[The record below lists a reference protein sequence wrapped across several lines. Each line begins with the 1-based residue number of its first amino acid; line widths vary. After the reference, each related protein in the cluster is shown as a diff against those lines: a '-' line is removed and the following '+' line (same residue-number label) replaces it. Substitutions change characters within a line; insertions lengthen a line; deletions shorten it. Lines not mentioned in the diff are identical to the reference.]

1 MPTAYERHLIVSYL
15 ANTAARLHHRD
26 PVAATLVE
34 WLIDREH
41 PPTFASERLL
51 SRFQRAIIDVDDG
64 MSARK
69 LRCLQQA
76 LRDESTATKRVKQDL
91 AARRLRRL
99 AETTG
104 LNRTDVD
111 ILELLLRYETQPT
124 FEAMVDYIFLRSP
137 VFERLVT
144 RTLKGSMV
152 PAFLGVSVSTVRDRL
167 ADNSPLVRTGLM
179 SIDRNG
185 GVTIVNRLRRLATVP
200 ACAGLDANRLLLDAA
215 PASELEWSDFDH
227 IADDRDHVERLLRG
241 SLDSSV
247 AGVNIFLHGPPGT
260 GKTEFCKVL
269 AERLGVT
276 LYSVG
281 ETDDEGD
288 EPNRRERLQEL
299 RLAQRLLARDRRSLI
314 LFDEMGDLLSGSA
327 IGGMTLFGQR
337 IASGARNGGSKVFMH
352 GLLERAPAPT
362 PWTMNDARSVSA
374 TLLRRMMF
382 ALELRPPTASVRA
395 RIWARQLEHH
405 AIEVGP
411 DEAHALAREFAA
423 PPGVAAGATAAA
435 RIGGGGIDAVR
446 RGVRGLSRVLSCEA
460 PPQGGARSVRS
471 RSDSCRYRSGRTGGQ
486 PGGQR
491 RAALFPLH
499 AGAAG
504 DGQERLCPPPC
515 RAPGPGGDAETG
527 VRPEVDVGG
536 RDGKE
541 DCRRLR

>member
-26 PVAATLVE
+26 SVAATLVE

-247 AGVNIFLHGPPGT
+247 AGVNILLHGPAGDRQDGVLQGARRAARRDPLQRRRDGRRGRRAQPPRAAAGAPTRSASACARPAVAHPLRRDGGSAVRLGDRRYDPLWAADRLGRSERRLQSLHARTAGAGT
-260 GKTEFCKVL
+260 GANAL
-269 AERLGVT
+269 
-276 LYSVG
+276 
-281 ETDDEGD
+281 DDE
-288 EPNRRERLQEL
+288 RRP
-299 RLAQRLLARDRRSLI
+299 
-314 LFDEMGDLLSGSA
+314 
-327 IGGMTLFGQR
+327 FGQR
-337 IASGARNGGSKVFMH
+337 D
-352 GLLERAPAPT
+352 APAPH
-362 PWTMNDARSVSA
+362 DVRAGA
-374 TLLRRMMF
+374 
-382 ALELRPPTASVRA
+382 PPTN
-395 RIWARQLEHH
+395 RIGQ
-405 AIEVGP
+405 
-411 DEAHALAREFAA
+411 
-423 PPGVAAGATAAA
+423 GADLGAAA
-435 RIGGGGIDAVR
+435 R
-446 RGVRGLSRVLSCEA
+446 A
-460 PPQGGARSVRS
+460 PRDRS
-471 RSDSCRYRSGRTGGQ
+471 R
-486 PGGQR
+486 
-491 RAALFPLH
+491 A
-499 AGAAG
+499 
-504 DGQERLCPPPC
+504 
-515 RAPGPGGDAETG
+515 
-527 VRPEVDVGG
+527 
-536 RDGKE
+536 
-541 DCRRLR
+541 